1 MHPLLGCL
9 WTNQDGL
16 TFNPNYSL
24 GLRTTYMIK
33 HPIIYY
39 ENTLGNHIAL
49 PFSPYEQF
57 AIPIKIP
64 KSNNYNKNE
73 ANLSHHQ
80 RHLMHKA
87 LWIYTSEN
95 LIVV

>member
-1 MHPLLGCL
+1 
-9 WTNQDGL
+9 
-16 TFNPNYSL
+16 
-24 GLRTTYMIK
+24 MIK

-64 KSNNYNKNE
+64 KSNNYNKDE